1 MNVRRPPNTLIAA
14 YALLAAA
21 TIALTI
27 SVAFDDLLLNE
38 DAWMREVQTWAF
50 PGNTLSDIIRAATTT
65 PVVLITG
72 SCFAVALWLAGARR
86 EALALA
92 AILVVL
98 PLAQSGIKDIVD
110 RPRPSSDYG
119 IDVRASA
126 GSPSFPAG
134 HVMSPTVL
142 YGYVLAL
149 CVTRT
154 LPGALAP
161 LTIIIAPW
169 SAFILLMTGIVNVWL
184 GVHWPSDVIGGYLWG
199 AVIVAPAVWLTLETK
214 RQLET

>member
-1 MNVRRPPNTLIAA
+1 MDLRRPPTALIAA
-14 YALLAAA
+14 YALLIAA
-21 TIALTI
+21 TVALTMW
-27 SVAFDDLLLNE
+27 VAFDDVLLNE
-38 DAWMREVQTWAF
+38 DAWVREVQAWAF
-50 PGNTLSDIIRAATTT
+50 PGDTLSKIVRAATTT

-110 RPRPSSDYG
+110 RPRPSSGYG

-142 YGYVLAL
+142 YGYLLAL
-149 CVTRT
+149 CVLRG
-154 LPGALAP
+154 LPGPLAP
-161 LTIIIAPW
+161 LTIAVAIW
-169 SAFILLMTGIVNVWL
+169 SAAVLALTGIVNVWL
-184 GVHWPSDVIGGYLWG
+184 GVHWPSDALGGYLWG
-199 AVIVAPAVWLTLETK
+199 AVIVAPALWLVVPGERHPK
-214 RQLET
+214 P